1 MTQWK
6 VALDG
11 WAMGGLHLIYPD
23 VCQLCHGEASQP
35 EDGYIWAHCL
45 VPVPLHAVR
54 FRERG
59 FNQAAQLCHNLGRA
73 TGLKARPAR

>member
-11 WAMGGLHLIYPD
+11 WARSGLHLIYPD
-23 VCQLCHGEASQP
+23 VYQLCHGEASQP
-35 EDGYIWAHCL
+35 GGGYIGAHCL
-45 VPVPLHAVR
+45 VPVPLHTLR

-59 FNQAAQLCHNLGRA
+59 FNQAEQLCQNLGRA

>member
-1 MTQWK
+1 MEGSAGRLGQERFASDLPRR
-6 VALDG
+6 V
-11 WAMGGLHLIYPD
+11 
-23 VCQLCHGEASQP
+23 QLCHGEASQP
-35 EDGYIWAHCL
+35 EDGYIGAHCL

-73 TGLKARPAR
+73 TELKARPAR